1 MMANNKNMSSQEP
14 NMVGKE
20 GNTFTMKREQRL
32 QQERQEQ
39 KEQAAK
45 EQKLAKNN
53 EERVKDNLRKARI
66 EKLTQ
71 EEIQQQQAIAA
82 AKQNETQADAKDI
95 DMPSKQ
101 EEDAKINLL
110 SN

>member
-1 MMANNKNMSSQEP
+1 M
-14 NMVGKE
+14 
-20 GNTFTMKREQRL
+20 
-32 QQERQEQ
+32 
-39 KEQAAK
+39 
-45 EQKLAKNN
+45 
-53 EERVKDNLRKARI
+53 KDNLRKARI